1 MYVGMVGKEPNTK
14 LGSKPQG
21 LWIPAL
27 PEVAGLAACKTC
39 RWIGIPCFTVLVS
52 GVSTCLRGCAGF
64 GVWRSTKKSKKGT
77 QDWKEWS
84 RGAEADTL
92 TLLIWINLVQFTKS
106 QQAGGW
112 HSFCKSRRHFKA
124 TSDPLLC
131 QAVLAVPVECWRAA
145 CRLQACSRIRSEAR
159 HNAASST
166 RRFNV
171 QESFICILK
180 LVNGRLKVLPQTD
193 FCMKG
198 LQKMIRRKRLARGM
212 MLFILDTC
220 CPRCEYPEQ
229 CLVLK
234 WRWQCRN
241 SPFQWL
247 GSCKGLPPGEE
258 VVFSNVLPL
267 AWPNAVQVGTA
278 PRALLFPSA
287 ESCLEG

>member
-1 MYVGMVGKEPNTK
+1 MAFILQVEAP
-14 LGSKPQG
+14 LQG
-21 LWIPAL
+21 N
-27 PEVAGLAACKTC
+27 
-39 RWIGIPCFTVLVS
+39 F
-52 GVSTCLRGCAGF
+52 
-64 GVWRSTKKSKKGT
+64 RSTSLPGCPGCSSGMLTCCLPTANLLQDSK
-77 QDWKEWS
+77 W
-84 RGAEADTL
+84 GAAQCSKQHETFQCPG
-92 TLLIWINLVQFTKS
+92 V
-106 QQAGGW
+106 
-112 HSFCKSRRHFKA
+112 
-124 TSDPLLC
+124 LC
-131 QAVLAVPVECWRAA
+131 
-145 CRLQACSRIRSEAR
+145 
-159 HNAASST
+159 H
-166 RRFNV
+166 
-171 QESFICILK
+171 ILK

-220 CPRCEYPEQ
+220 YPRCEYPEQ

-258 VVFSNVLPL
+258 VVFSNVLHI